1 MLKVNN
7 KDTQTIISIVEE
19 KAAERNFKNYY
30 PQWVGRF
37 KDTSPRLV
45 FLLFNPFHGTDSFY
59 TP

>member
-19 KAAERNFKNYY
+19 KATEQNFKSYY
-30 PQWVGRF
+30 PHWVGYS
-37 KDTSPRLV
+37 KTLPTTL
-45 FLLFNPFHGTDSFY
+45 FLLFNPFHGIGSFY